1 MADQQSFG
9 DLRVNTFLTVL
20 NHGISTTPNKED
32 IIMTINEKI
41 DDLNP
46 IIHEYELDE
55 PPKLVRTLC
64 DDGTGSSYLVSE
76 EHKQMRKFL
85 KKLIKEF
92 FEDFDIDAIKSV
104 QIDFF
109 RSKLGNVK
117 MNKWIRDKF
126 E

>member
-1 MADQQSFG
+1 
-9 DLRVNTFLTVL
+9 
-20 NHGISTTPNKED
+20 
-32 IIMTINEKI
+32 
-41 DDLNP
+41 
-46 IIHEYELDE
+46 
-55 PPKLVRTLC
+55 
-64 DDGTGSSYLVSE
+64 
-76 EHKQMRKFL
+76 MRKFL